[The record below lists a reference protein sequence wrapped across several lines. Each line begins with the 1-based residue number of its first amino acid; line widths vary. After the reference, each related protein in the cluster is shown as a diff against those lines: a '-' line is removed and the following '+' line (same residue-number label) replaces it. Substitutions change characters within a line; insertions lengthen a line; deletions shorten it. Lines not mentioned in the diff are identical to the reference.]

1 MEGMSI
7 PTVLLIVNTD
17 GTTLGVHYYNNIVI
31 RAAETLL
38 KGAGILVYMQVKYI
52 FLFSTDS

>member
-1 MEGMSI
+1 MSI